1 MCSVS
6 RIIKLNRTG
15 SYYFSLSPLHSVFK
29 ISHDFV
35 IFFWYRKWQKE
46 SGCSLA
52 NSIMTKRIYE
62 AEKSAS
68 RRKNILYAYK
78 NFFLRVQKNRPLYT
92 MKIAWCR
99 NESRLPQKVTLC
111 HNEVN
116 TKVSFCQKARL
127 EGIPNHSRTKPEVF
141 PMYHNVSISCFAF
154 SRSVRL

>member
-1 MCSVS
+1 MT
-6 RIIKLNRTG
+6 IITDFLSLKNGKKT
-15 SYYFSLSPLHSVFK
+15 FSLSPLHSVFK

-62 AEKSAS
+62 AVKSAS

-78 NFFLRVQKNRPLYT
+78 NFFLRVQKNNPLYT
-92 MKIAWCR
+92 MTIGNRR
-99 NESRLPQKVTLC
+99 NESRLSQKVALC

-127 EGIPNHSRTKPEVF
+127 EGKAKDSRTKPEVF

-154 SRSVRL
+154 FRSVRL